1 MSVELNLLKFFCDA
15 REVEILN
22 YGYLDMLD
30 NMEREVKLLFNLV
43 HTYYKD
49 FEKEDSIEFKDL
61 LSYYDLNYPKARSRE
76 MHLDLLTQMYNIKT
90 NPELMKAHLDQLLEK
105 HKATQIVNKLM
116 PVLEGEKY
124 GILDTIGVD
133 IDNYVELLSNPPDS
147 LVVPE
152 PCELSV
158 EELVTQEILEGG
170 YPWHISG
177 LTDIVGGVRP
187 KTLGLIYAFVDA
199 GKTSFGM
206 ASCAG
211 FARQI
216 VSTKDRIVYAG
227 NEESAPRLR
236 LRLIQSLLGWTR
248 SQVRDDIKGAQSEA
262 YKRGLGNVL
271 IFDQITAGEQIEY
284 ILKEHKPIIM
294 YVDQSTDVDLQLSR
308 KREGVDYLKALFKW
322 YRGLAT
328 KHDCGIIGVA
338 QGTGT
343 AEDTK
348 YLKLSDIYGARV
360 AIQGALD
367 YAIGIGKLESDPID
381 SDQRYINVPKNKL
394 ADGCGGK
401 FAVMFNHFTNT
412 WQEI

>member
-1 MSVELNLLKFFCDA
+1 MSTELNLLKFFCDA
-15 REVEILN
+15 RDVETLH
-22 YGYLDMLD
+22 YGYLDVLD

-49 FEKEDSIEFKDL
+49 FEDADLIESKDL
-61 LSYYDLNYPKARSRE
+61 FSYYDLQYPKARSRE
-76 MHLDLLTQMYNIKT
+76 MHLDLISQVFTIKT
-90 NPELMKAHLDQLLEK
+90 NPELMKAHLDQLIEK
-105 HKATQIVNKLM
+105 HHATKIVNSLM

-124 GILDTIGVD
+124 GILDGVRLD
-133 IDNYVELLSNPPDS
+133 VDNYIELLSNPPDS

-170 YPWHISG
+170 YPWHIST

-206 ASCAG
+206 ASCAN

-216 VSTKDRIVYAG
+216 VSTKDCIAYCG

-236 LRLIQSLLGWTR
+236 LRLIQSMLHWTR
-248 SQVRDDIKGAQSEA
+248 AQVRDDVKGAEREA
-262 YKRGLGNVL
+262 YKRGLKNVL

-322 YRGLAT
+322 YRNLAT
-328 KHDCGIIGVA
+328 KHEVGIIGIA

-367 YAIGIGKLESDPID
+367 YAIGIGKLEEDPID
-381 SDQRYINVPKNKL
+381 SAQRYINVPKNKL
-394 ADGCGGK
+394 ADGDGGK
-401 FAVMFNHFTNT
+401 FAVMFDHYQNN
-412 WQEI
+412 WKEV